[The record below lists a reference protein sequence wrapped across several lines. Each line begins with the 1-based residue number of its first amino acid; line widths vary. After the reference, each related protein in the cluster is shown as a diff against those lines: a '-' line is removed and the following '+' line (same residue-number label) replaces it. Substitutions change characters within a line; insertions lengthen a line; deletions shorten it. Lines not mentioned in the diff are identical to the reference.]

1 MSTLNESMQNF
12 VDFMNKYSYPG
23 SFFTLTDE
31 QIAKAH
37 QDIQDDLVE
46 ELIAEIESAKLIQP
60 IDKTFEVELDYDN
73 LREWLR
79 LYYRLERK

>member
-1 MSTLNESMQNF
+1 MDNTINQF
-12 VDFMNKYSYPG
+12 AKYTG
-23 SFFTLTDE
+23 KTADDLRTE
-31 QIAKAH
+31 AE
-37 QDIQDDLVE
+37 QDIQDDIVE